1 MKTLFAIVLVGAAAC
16 GEDKAAPAAAQSFDA
31 AAECT
36 YSLPDSTTPTQLAQ
50 VLNDVKQGNLD
61 PCGGALSSSVS
72 RDGIARDS
80 IARDGIARD
89 GIARDGVARDGVA
102 RDGVA
107 RDGVARDSIVRQSAA
122 RAVLVRIDHDRE
134 NHEYRLVFHVYTLA
148 PATQTP

>member
-1 MKTLFAIVLVGAAAC
+1 MKAFFAIVLVGAAAC
-16 GEDKAAPAAAQSFDA
+16 GEGKAPPAAAQSFDA

-36 YSLPDSTTPTQLAQ
+36 YSLPDSTTPMQLAR

-72 RDGIARDS
+72 RDSIARAA

-89 GIARDGVARDGVA
+89 GL
-102 RDGVA
+102 A
-107 RDGVARDSIVRQSAA
+107 RDGVARDSVARDSIVRQAAA

>member
-1 MKTLFAIVLVGAAAC
+1 MKAFFAIVLVGAAAC

-36 YSLPDSTTPTQLAQ
+36 YSLPDSTTPMQLAR

-72 RDGIARDS
+72 RDSIARDS

-89 GIARDGVARDGVA
+89 GMARDS
-102 RDGVA
+102 
-107 RDGVARDSIVRQSAA
+107 VARDSVVRQAAA
-122 RAVLVRIDHDRE
+122 RAVLIRIDHDRE

>member
-1 MKTLFAIVLVGAAAC
+1 MKTFCAIVLVGAAAC

-36 YSLPDSTTPTQLAQ
+36 YSLPDSTTPMQLAQ

-80 IARDGIARD
+80 IARDGI
-89 GIARDGVARDGVA
+89 A